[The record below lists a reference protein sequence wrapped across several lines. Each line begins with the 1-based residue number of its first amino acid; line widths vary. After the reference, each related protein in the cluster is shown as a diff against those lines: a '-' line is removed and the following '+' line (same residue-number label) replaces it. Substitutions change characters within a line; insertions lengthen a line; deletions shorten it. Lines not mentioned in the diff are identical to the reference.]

1 MRIVVST
8 MKNIL
13 FPILA
18 ILLTWTSHA
27 QNLYSLVEQGNQQYV
42 NGEFE
47 AAIKTYENVL
57 DSGYEAAE
65 LYFNLGNAYFKSH
78 KLTPAILN
86 YERAALL
93 SPNDE
98 DIAYNLELA
107 RTYVTDKIDI
117 LPRFFLKEWYTG
129 LVRVLSSNN
138 WAYTSIITFLLF
150 LLIFSVYLF
159 IHRYSLKRIAF
170 WFSLLLLFISI
181 STFVFS
187 YHHNKITTSHDKAI
201 VFSPSVTVKS
211 SPDES
216 GTDLFLIHEGTR
228 VSIEDTLGIW
238 TEVILEDGNKGW
250 LLTSE
255 IRKI

>member
-1 MRIVVST
+1 MRILQLH

-13 FPILA
+13 LPILA
-18 ILLTWTSHA
+18 LSLSLPSHA
-27 QNLYSLVEQGNQQYV
+27 QDLYSRLEKGNQQYV

-47 AAIKTYENVL
+47 AAIETYESVL

-86 YERAALL
+86 YERATLL

-107 RTYVTDKIDI
+107 RTYVVDKIDV
-117 LPRFFLKEWYTG
+117 LPQFFLKEWYTR
-129 LVRVLSSNN
+129 LVRILNPNS
-138 WAYTSIITFLLF
+138 WAYISIITFILF

-159 IHRYSLKRIAF
+159 IYRYKAKRIAF
-170 WFSLLLLFISI
+170 WFSLLLLIISI
-181 STFVFS
+181 ATYIFS

-228 VSIEDTLGIW
+228 VTIEDTLGIW
-238 TEVILEDGNKGW
+238 AEIKLEDGNKGW
-250 LLTSE
+250 LHSSD
-255 IRKI
+255 IQKI